1 MMTLMFDLLSAKGL
15 RKAGLW
21 LAISALCG
29 AAQAANIVLPIDAD
43 TYLDSAIAN
52 ANVNYGANGS
62 VKVLING
69 TDESVCR
76 GLFQLPPET
85 ATYEADRVAKAQVCF
100 YLSNT
105 NNINGRNFTLYP
117 LTRTFSES
125 SATWNTY
132 DGTNAW
138 NTAGSDFDT
147 NFPVVGVRGTDGFF
161 RWDITGLLAN
171 AAARS
176 NLTTYGALLQIDEF
190 PIPTNMPRAP
200 FTSSDGTT
208 ASQRPFL
215 QMTVRPQYTYPI
227 ATDTYMDSS
236 SANANVNYGA
246 NGSVKVLINGT
257 DGSLCRGLFQMPP
270 EVVAYDTVK
279 LSKALVC
286 FYLFSDKTEGR
297 HITLFPLTRSFA
309 EDGATWNTYDGTNAW
324 TTAGGDFD
332 TNYPVIAT
340 KGSDGFFR
348 WDITGLLTDDAAR
361 SNLVAYGALLQIDEF
376 PVPTNMPRAPFTSSD
391 GTTASQRPFVQMIAN
406 AHLAFPI
413 VTDAHLD
420 SRDTSKNFGA
430 STSFKVVVNAA
441 TNRDGT
447 VTRGLF
453 QLPAEVGIYDPA
465 DIESVK
471 VFYFASRDLT
481 GERPITLYPLNQA
494 FAEGTENGTAN
505 ATGAT
510 WNTYDGT
517 NDWATAGGDFDTAH
531 SVEAVKEPILDPDLR
546 ARYFSWDITDLLAN
560 ETVRSNL
567 ITYGAIVKI
576 DEGRPRYD
584 TDIDDMPRAPFN
596 SAEHTDVAY
605 RPYVEM
611 VVVPRPVTVP
621 LFTVTENSVAAMD
634 LSDCTPYVSYRIERT
649 RDLAAPD
656 WIAVTNIV
664 STNGYGTSW
673 SETIG
678 ADWTNAYYRIVI
690 E

>member
-161 RWDITGLLAN
+161 RWGITGLLAN

-190 PIPTNMPRAP
+190 PI
-200 FTSSDGTT
+200 
-208 ASQRPFL
+208 
-215 QMTVRPQYTYPI
+215 
-227 ATDTYMDSS
+227 
-236 SANANVNYGA
+236 
-246 NGSVKVLINGT
+246 
-257 DGSLCRGLFQMPP
+257 
-270 EVVAYDTVK
+270 
-279 LSKALVC
+279 
-286 FYLFSDKTEGR
+286 
-297 HITLFPLTRSFA
+297 
-309 EDGATWNTYDGTNAW
+309 
-324 TTAGGDFD
+324 
-332 TNYPVIAT
+332 
-340 KGSDGFFR
+340 
-348 WDITGLLTDDAAR
+348 
-361 SNLVAYGALLQIDEF
+361 
-376 PVPTNMPRAPFTSSD
+376 PTNMPRAPFTSSD